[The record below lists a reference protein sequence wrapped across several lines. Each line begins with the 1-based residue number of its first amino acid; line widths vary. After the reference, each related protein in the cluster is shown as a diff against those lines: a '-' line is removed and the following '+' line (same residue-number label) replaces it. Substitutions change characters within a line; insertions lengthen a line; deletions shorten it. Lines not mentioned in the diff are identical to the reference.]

1 MNDAYRTVTLVL
13 YWSTEQFFRIYLDK
27 IFADAANVFLE

>member
-13 YWSTEQFFRIYLDK
+13 YWSTEQFFRIYLDNLT
-27 IFADAANVFLE
+27 DAANVFLE